1 MAGMA
6 QRDVEGLLRWSL
18 ACMSLAAAVIH
29 ASVAADH
36 RGFPAH
42 VAFFLVVAAVQSGL
56 AAAVLRRPSGRWLAA
71 IAAANGAV
79 IAVWVVSR
87 TVGLPVEG
95 ASAAESIGFK
105 DGICVLLEVGIC
117 AGAGLLGALPEA
129 ARRVALATGPLA
141 ATVIAVVVWGL
152 GASGLLTRHSHD
164 GHAHLNG
171 GDIQAVADHH
181 GGAAPG
187 GRPDHDD
194 GHHDRAPASL
204 ALPPGDHPAHVW
216 GLHLPPLKT
225 AGGRPSPAPAAHHG
239 HGAPALAA
247 GSSPVHRHAAG
258 HAAADP
264 RHHDG
269 SHHDPVAPGAAA
281 VDGHDHGAA
290 HDQGAAPEGGHAHD
304 PGPEERPDGER
315 RDPGE
320 DRPGVGRLI
329 DDVARLVERR

>member
-18 ACMSLAAAVIH
+18 ACMSLAAATIH

-36 RGFPAH
+36 RDFPAH
-42 VAFFLVVAAVQSGL
+42 VAFFLVVAAMQSGL
-56 AAAVLRRPSGRWLAA
+56 AAAVMRRPSGRWLAA

-95 ASAAESIGFK
+95 ATGAESIGFK

-117 AGAGLLGALPEA
+117 AGAGLLGTLPES
-129 ARRVALATGPLA
+129 ARRVALAAGPLA
-141 ATVIAVVVWGL
+141 STVIAVVVWGL
-152 GASGLLTRHSHD
+152 GVSGLLTRHSHD

-171 GDIQAVADHH
+171 GDIQAVVDHH
-181 GGAAPG
+181 PGAAPG
-187 GRPDHDD
+187 GRTDHDD
-194 GHHDRAPASL
+194 GHHDRAPASV
-204 ALPPGDHPAHVW
+204 ALLPAGDHPAHVHDNAPPA
-216 GLHLPPLKT
+216 GSHPSSLPV
-225 AGGRPSPAPAAHHG
+225 HHG
-239 HGAPALAA
+239 HAPALAA
-247 GSSPVHRHAAG
+247 GSPPVHRHAAG
-258 HAAADP
+258 HAAVAAGGADP
-264 RHHDG
+264 SHHEG

-281 VDGHDHGAA
+281 GDGHDHGSA
-290 HDQGAAPEGGHAHD
+290 HDHGAAPGDGHAHD